1 MPSRGGRPGSPLA
14 RARNFAW
21 PRGRDPRI
29 FRFGGRIRAPALSL
43 TRSHPRRH
51 SRTPWETKIA
61 PAPAPARPPSAPAR
75 PSSVGRRRPK
85 KRARARARPRPLG
98 RRSRSDSRG
107 RGRDRSRERDNGGGE
122 GGGGYGKASGVAC
135 RWNERGFG
143 FIKPD
148 DGGDDLFCHVSQIT
162 DGNALSEGATVHY
175 VKVFDERRGSYPV
188 TCRS

>member
-1 MPSRGGRPGSPLA
+1 MGSPDRKSRSRSRSPA
-14 RARNFAW
+14 KRSRS
-21 PRGRDPRI
+21 PDRERSRRD
-29 FRFGGRIRAPALSL
+29 
-43 TRSHPRRH
+43 
-51 SRTPWETKIA
+51 
-61 PAPAPARPPSAPAR
+61 
-75 PSSVGRRRPK
+75 
-85 KRARARARPRPLG
+85 
-98 RRSRSDSRG
+98 RSDSRD
-107 RGRDRSRERDNGGGE
+107 RERSRRDRSRSRSRGRDDRGG

-162 DGNALSEGATVHY
+162 DGNALSEGAKVHF

>member
-1 MPSRGGRPGSPLA
+1 MGSPDRKSRSRSRSPA
-14 RARNFAW
+14 KRSRS
-21 PRGRDPRI
+21 PDRERSRRD
-29 FRFGGRIRAPALSL
+29 
-43 TRSHPRRH
+43 
-51 SRTPWETKIA
+51 
-61 PAPAPARPPSAPAR
+61 
-75 PSSVGRRRPK
+75 
-85 KRARARARPRPLG
+85 
-98 RRSRSDSRG
+98 RSDSRD
-107 RGRDRSRERDNGGGE
+107 RERSRRDRSRSRSRGRDDRGG

>member
-1 MPSRGGRPGSPLA
+1 MGSPDRKSRSRSRSPA
-14 RARNFAW
+14 KRSRS
-21 PRGRDPRI
+21 PDRERSRRD
-29 FRFGGRIRAPALSL
+29 
-43 TRSHPRRH
+43 
-51 SRTPWETKIA
+51 
-61 PAPAPARPPSAPAR
+61 
-75 PSSVGRRRPK
+75 
-85 KRARARARPRPLG
+85 
-98 RRSRSDSRG
+98 RSDSRD
-107 RGRDRSRERDNGGGE
+107 RERSRRDRSRSRSRGRDDRGG

-162 DGNALSEGATVHY
+162 DGNALSEGATVHF

>member
-1 MPSRGGRPGSPLA
+1 MGSPDRKSRSRSRSPA
-14 RARNFAW
+14 KRSRS
-21 PRGRDPRI
+21 PDRERSRRD
-29 FRFGGRIRAPALSL
+29 
-43 TRSHPRRH
+43 
-51 SRTPWETKIA
+51 
-61 PAPAPARPPSAPAR
+61 
-75 PSSVGRRRPK
+75 
-85 KRARARARPRPLG
+85 
-98 RRSRSDSRG
+98 RSDSRD
-107 RGRDRSRERDNGGGE
+107 RERSRRDRSRSRSRGRDDRDDRG

-175 VKVFDERRGSYPV
+175 VKVFDERRGSYPA

>member
-1 MPSRGGRPGSPLA
+1 MGSPDRKSRSRSRSPA
-14 RARNFAW
+14 KRSRS
-21 PRGRDPRI
+21 PDRERSRRD
-29 FRFGGRIRAPALSL
+29 
-43 TRSHPRRH
+43 
-51 SRTPWETKIA
+51 
-61 PAPAPARPPSAPAR
+61 
-75 PSSVGRRRPK
+75 
-85 KRARARARPRPLG
+85 
-98 RRSRSDSRG
+98 RSDSRD
-107 RGRDRSRERDNGGGE
+107 RERSRRDRSRSRSRGRDDRGG

-162 DGNALSEGATVHY
+162 DGNALSEGSTVHF

>member
-1 MPSRGGRPGSPLA
+1 MGSPD
-14 RARNFAW
+14 RK
-21 PRGRDPRI
+21 
-29 FRFGGRIRAPALSL
+29 S
-43 TRSHPRRH
+43 
-51 SRTPWETKIA
+51 
-61 PAPAPARPPSAPAR
+61 
-75 PSSVGRRRPK
+75 
-85 KRARARARPRPLG
+85 
-98 RRSRSDSRG
+98 RSRSRSPAKRSRSPD
-107 RGRDRSRERDNGGGE
+107 RERSRRDRSRSRSRGRDDRGG

-162 DGNALSEGATVHY
+162 DGNALSEGATVHF